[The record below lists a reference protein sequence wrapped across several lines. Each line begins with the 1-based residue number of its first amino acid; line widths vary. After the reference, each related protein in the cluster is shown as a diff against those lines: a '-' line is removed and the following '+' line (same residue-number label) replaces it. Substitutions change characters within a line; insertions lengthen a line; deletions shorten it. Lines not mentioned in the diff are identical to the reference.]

1 MRFERVF
8 CALDFPQ
15 IGLGTIPSPIEPITA
30 PAEPSS
36 ELIRI
41 VIMIDLQVRS
51 FAATF
56 TLYVCFVIVLVII
69 EPLPLLIVADA
80 ATSELAIAAMS

>member
-1 MRFERVF
+1 
-8 CALDFPQ
+8 
-15 IGLGTIPSPIEPITA
+15 
-30 PAEPSS
+30 
-36 ELIRI
+36 
-41 VIMIDLQVRS
+41 MIDLQVRS